1 MIMEIKDLSGE
12 RLSQVLQEILT
23 KEGYLKVTLKQD
35 DKILIGVRNDGLNK
49 TSHLFYLYTD
59 KLSGDDV
66 NREEIYESLKTF
78 NDNYKAD
85 ILTLVS
91 PNNISGSTKSFFEG
105 KISNK
110 LKYIESD
117 QLNELINKHYPDFW
131 AYERFD
137 LVKYEKY
144 FLEEMSEQSALKNI
158 QGLEEKVKRLLNVY
172 IKPRI
177 FEVKEDLEHKDVQF
191 NKVTEAEIASIKNS
205 AIIEGDTGS
214 GKSTILK
221 EIGKKTIT
229 RDGKRRILPIFITP
243 IVLIRN
249 SFNIKK
255 AIEYLLSDKIGD
267 NYDEII
273 RDYDILIL
281 LDSID
286 EFEKENRNSLFDQLY
301 ELKQF
306 KYCRF
311 IISTRSAESCELGL
325 LGENVSLYRIDKFNS
340 TQVKEFVLR
349 YFRSEIIAEDL
360 INSLTDN
367 RILERLPLTPLSLSL
382 IALVFEKDRR
392 EIPATMSDVYDN
404 FNQLILGKVTATN
417 KFELITFA
425 FRERILS
432 LYALEILENQEV
444 YGSSMNKDEF
454 ISYFQNYFKNK
465 SSDVDSSII
474 AEFLDYFITSSGIL
488 ELKDGLNVQFSHRSF
503 LEYYASL
510 EIFKHQRKHESKL
523 VKNFTDLKWQNVAVF
538 YAGQSKDLPDFLKAI
553 IGQVEKSNKLD
564 EHANA
569 VAGLGYLLQA
579 LYQTDNKLRAEA
591 VEIALSQNL
600 LLHEGYEK
608 LATKAMNPMF
618 KNMRLPVISVI
629 NMYLFYLNY
638 LSSTLVEPMKRVFG
652 KLLVEYK
659 KNKNTSTG
667 YKLLLLAATFHS
679 QRLNDSSF
687 LEKLIDETKL
697 LNDPILTNIANISL
711 YFDNSASHKEI
722 KKLIVKS
729 YKKFDD
735 INKALISK
743 PARNIRFTALDT
755 IHTNKRTKIIT
766 EGKTDA
772 QIIEHAFSI
781 LTNSIT
787 PYWNIKPSGFNSGS
801 AQEVQATL
809 NKSKA
814 LLSDDEIIIGVFDN
828 DTEGQNQF
836 NGLKSP
842 IFENWKDSNRI
853 KKMEEREIY
862 GIKIPVPSELKHYL
876 IEDSELN
883 YFAIE
888 HYFDLKLL
896 KEHDIVKE
904 SKIDNVY
911 KIKKGKSLKR
921 KFADFIVTQND
932 PKTFQHF
939 TSLFRTIDE
948 ISGQDNIDYFEN
960 L

>member
-1 MIMEIKDLSGE
+1 MELKDLSRE
-12 RLSQVLQEILT
+12 RLSQILQEILT
-23 KEGYLKVTLKQD
+23 KEGYLKITLKQD
-35 DKILIGVRNDGLNK
+35 HKILIGTRNEGLNQ

-66 NREEIYESLKTF
+66 NKEEIYESLRIF
-78 NDNYKAD
+78 NDKYKTD
-85 ILTLVS
+85 IQTLVS
-91 PNNISGSTKSFFEG
+91 PNNISGSMKSFLER

-110 LKYIESD
+110 LKYIEPE
-117 QLNELINKHYPDFW
+117 QLNDLIKKHYPNFW

-137 LVKYEKY
+137 LVKYERY

-158 QGLEEKVKRLLNVY
+158 QGLEEKVKRLLDVY

-191 NKVTEAEIASIKNS
+191 NKVTEEEIASIKNS
-205 AIIEGDTGS
+205 AVIEGDTGS

-229 RDGKRRILPIFITP
+229 RAGERRILPIFITP

-249 SFNIKK
+249 DFNIKK
-255 AIEYLLSDKIGD
+255 AIEDLLSDKIG
-267 NYDEII
+267 NIYDKIVS
-273 RDYDILIL
+273 DYDILIL

-286 EFEKENRNSLFDQLY
+286 EFETENRNLLFEQLY
-301 ELKQF
+301 EFKQF

-325 LGENVSLYRIDKFNS
+325 LGEDVSLYRIDKFNS
-340 TQVKEFVLR
+340 TQVKEFAIR

-392 EIPATMSDVYDN
+392 EIPATMSDIYDN
-404 FNQLILGKVTATN
+404 FNQLILGKVTATK

-432 LYALEILENQEV
+432 LYAFALLKDQEV
-444 YGSSMNKDEF
+444 YGSSMSKDEF
-454 ISYFQNYFKNK
+454 INYFQDYFQNK
-465 SSDVDSSII
+465 SSDVESSII
-474 AEFLDYFITSSGIL
+474 EEFLDYFITSSGIL

-503 LEYYASL
+503 LEYYGSL
-510 EIFKHQRKHESKL
+510 EIFKHQRKYESIL
-523 VKNFTDLKWQNVAVF
+523 VKNFTNLKWQNVAVF

-553 IGQVEKSNKLD
+553 IEQVKKSNKLD

-591 VEIALSQNL
+591 VEIALSQHL
-600 LLHEGYEK
+600 LLHEAYEQ
-608 LATKAMNPMF
+608 LATQALSPMF

-638 LSSTLVEPMKRVFG
+638 LSSTLVEPMRRVFE
-652 KLLVEYK
+652 KLFIEYQ

-667 YKLLLLAATFHS
+667 YKLLTLAATFHS

-711 YFDNSASHKEI
+711 YFDNSESHKEI

-735 INKALISK
+735 INKALVKK
-743 PARNIRFTALDT
+743 PARNLRFTALDT
-755 IHTNKRTKIIT
+755 IHTDKRTKIIT

-772 QIIEHAFSI
+772 QIIEHAFSV
-781 LTNSIT
+781 LTNSLT

-814 LLSDDEIIIGVFDN
+814 LLSDDETIIGVFDN

-836 NGLKSP
+836 NGLNSG
-842 IFENWKDSNRI
+842 IFEKWKSSNRV
-853 KKMEEREIY
+853 KKMKEHEIY
-862 GIKIPVPSELKHYL
+862 GIKIPVPWELEHYL
-876 IEDSELN
+876 REDKELN

-888 HYFDLKLL
+888 HYFDIKIL
-896 KEHDIVKE
+896 KEHNIVKE
-904 SKIDNVY
+904 STIDNVY
-911 KIKKGKSLKR
+911 KINKGKSLKR

-932 PKTFQHF
+932 PIIFRNF
-939 TSLFRTIDE
+939 ISLFKTIDE
-948 ISGQDNIDYFEN
+948 ISGQDNIDYFER